1 MNRLDLDND
10 MRRDTLSRISFLW
23 YHLQSWTYGVTIRH
37 RDSRNLVGGLCMI
50 GVFGNFNHETSGHFI
65 MEEAK
70 VIIELRAGDVVFMPS
85 AAITHRNSQLRAGE
99 SRSSIVQYTSGSLF
113 RWVWQGKKML
123 SKSEMRMKANSRRA
137 EGVGRWKEL
146 YELFPTLEELEV
158 AKTTG
163 LMGLGDIKQKIE
175 GGQSLLFPRL

>member
-10 MRRDTLSRISFLW
+10 MRRDIFPGSLFCGTTFNLGP
-23 YHLQSWTYGVTIRH
+23 YGVTIRH

-99 SRSSIVQYTSGSLF
+99 SRSSIVQYTSGGLF
-113 RWVWQGKKML
+113 RWVWQGKKLL
-123 SKSEMRMKANSRRA
+123 SKSEMKLKANNCRA

-146 YELFPTLEELEV
+146 YELFPTLEGV
-158 AKTTG
+158 
-163 LMGLGDIKQKIE
+163 
-175 GGQSLLFPRL
+175 GGG